1 MSRKSV
7 VVLISVAT
15 LAFASGFMAK
25 EAVSLID
32 FDSKE
37 IAKAKEMVR
46 ERLKDPDS
54 AVFEDMFEGPHTKG
68 VVCGSYNAK
77 NSYGGYGGKT
87 KFIMSTLWEANGPEI
102 ETYDSRGSEEQKKAF
117 FDRWTALCT

>member
-1 MSRKSV
+1 MSKKNA
-7 VVLISVAT
+7 VVLVSVAI
-15 LAFASGFMAK
+15 LAFASGFAAK
-25 EAVSLID
+25 EAISLVD

-37 IAKAKEMVR
+37 IAKAKEIVR

-54 AVFEDMFEGPHTKG
+54 AVFEDMVENPHIKG

-87 KFIMSTLWEANGPEI
+87 KFIMSTLWSADGAEI
-102 ETYDSRGSEEQKKAF
+102 ETYDSTGSEEQKKAF
-117 FDRWTALCT
+117 LERWISLCT